1 MARVGL
7 VWFRNDLRITD
18 NYSLVKAMSENDQ
31 LIAIFCF
38 DPRSFK
44 IGEFGFRKIDKYR
57 AKFLLETVSELKENL
72 DKLNITLHI
81 YHQKPE
87 EMVSNL
93 VNKYKVSKIYLQKEW
108 TSEEVGLALKVKE
121 HLNST
126 KVAWVETYNQFLFHP
141 DDLPFGIEGIP
152 KVFTH
157 FRKQCEKSV
166 AVRLPLRMNKLSAEN
181 KVSDTSR
188 VPSLIELGFQ
198 NFTADHRTAFPFEGG
213 ENQGRARMQNYFW
226 DTRSLSHYKKTR
238 NGLLGINYSS
248 KLSAWLANG
257 SISPRTIYFDILK
270 YEQEVEKNESTYWL
284 IFELMW
290 RDFFKY
296 ISMKHGSDF
305 FKLGGILQKEYEWSM
320 NQKDI
325 NEWVAGETKED
336 FVNANMLEL
345 KNTGWMS
352 NRGRQNVASFF
363 AKELEL
369 DWRIGAAYFESLLID
384 YDVHSNYGN
393 WSYVAGVG
401 NDPRDRKFN
410 IQIQSER
417 YDPNQAYR
425 HLWLH
430 PTLF

>member
-31 LIAIFCF
+31 VIALFCF
-38 DPRSFK
+38 DPRSFE

-87 EMVSNL
+87 KMVFNL

-108 TSEEVGLALKVKE
+108 TSEEIDLALKVKE

-166 AVRLPLRMNKLSAEN
+166 AVRLPLTMNKLSAEN
-181 KVSDTSR
+181 KVSDTFR
-188 VPSLIELGFQ
+188 VPTLIELGFQ
-198 NFTADHRTAFPFEGG
+198 NFIADHRTAFPFEGG

-226 DTRSLSHYKKTR
+226 DTRCLSHYKKTR

-257 SISPRTIYFDILK
+257 SISPRTIYFEILK

-284 IFELMW
+284 VFELMW

-296 ISMKHGSDF
+296 ISMKHGSNF

-384 YDVHSNYGN
+384 YDVHSNYGY

-410 IQIQSER
+410 LQVQSER
-417 YDPNQAYR
+417 YDLNQAYR

>member
-31 LIAIFCF
+31 VIALFCF
-38 DPRSFK
+38 DPRSFE

-87 EMVSNL
+87 KMVFNL

-108 TSEEVGLALKVKE
+108 TSEEIDLALKVKE

-166 AVRLPLRMNKLSAEN
+166 AVRLPLTMNKLSAEN

-188 VPSLIELGFQ
+188 VPTLIELGFQ
-198 NFTADHRTAFPFEGG
+198 NFIADHRTAFPFEGG

-226 DTRSLSHYKKTR
+226 DTRCLSHYKKTR

-270 YEQEVEKNESTYWL
+270 YEQEVEKNEST
-284 IFELMW
+284 
-290 RDFFKY
+290 
-296 ISMKHGSDF
+296 
-305 FKLGGILQKEYEWSM
+305 
-320 NQKDI
+320 
-325 NEWVAGETKED
+325 
-336 FVNANMLEL
+336 
-345 KNTGWMS
+345 
-352 NRGRQNVASFF
+352 
-363 AKELEL
+363 
-369 DWRIGAAYFESLLID
+369 
-384 YDVHSNYGN
+384 
-393 WSYVAGVG
+393 
-401 NDPRDRKFN
+401 
-410 IQIQSER
+410 
-417 YDPNQAYR
+417 
-425 HLWLH
+425 
-430 PTLF
+430 

>member
-121 HLNST
+121 HLNNT

-141 DDLPFGIEGIP
+141 DDLPFEIKNIP

-166 AVRLPLRMNKLSAEN
+166 AVRLPLTMNKLSAEN

-188 VPSLIELGFQ
+188 VPTLIELGFQ
-198 NFTADHRTAFPFEGG
+198 NFIADHRTAFPFEGG

-226 DTRSLSHYKKTR
+226 DTRCLSNYKKTR

-257 SISPRTIYFDILK
+257 SISPRTIYFEILK

-284 IFELMW
+284 VFELMW

-296 ISMKHGSDF
+296 ISMKHGSNF

-410 IQIQSER
+410 LQVQSER
-417 YDPNQAYR
+417 YDLNQAYR

>member
-87 EMVSNL
+87 EMVFNL

-108 TSEEVGLALKVKE
+108 TSEEIDLALKVKE

-188 VPSLIELGFQ
+188 VPTLIELGFQ
-198 NFTADHRTAFPFEGG
+198 NFIADHRTAFPFEGG

-257 SISPRTIYFDILK
+257 SISPRTIYFEILK

-284 IFELMW
+284 VFELMW

-296 ISMKHGSDF
+296 ISMKHGSNF

-410 IQIQSER
+410 LQVQSER
-417 YDPNQAYR
+417 YDLNQAYR